1 MRMNVKKIIESTSMI
16 LAKIEYMCMQA
27 LWFIKQ
33 QQYEY
38 SNLLRL
44 CRKKLL
50 LNEITEIERHLTIC
64 LTIDIPTI
72 NFKEIQK
79 FYSCDF
85 LNENEMISEI
95 SHMEKF
101 DATSFLEEDYGMFIQ
116 GHTSQVTSVTI
127 SSDNKHILSASWDT
141 TIRIWNLQD
150 KRQEAILVALEDIP
164 YS

>member
-1 MRMNVKKIIESTSMI
+1 MNVKKIIESTSMI

-85 LNENEMISEI
+85 LNKDEIISEI
-95 SHMEKF
+95 YHMEKF
-101 DATSFLEEDYGMFIQ
+101 NAKSFLEEEHGMFIQ
-116 GHTSQVTSVTI
+116 GYTSQVASVTI
-127 SSDNKHILSASWDT
+127 SGYNKAYPFSILGYYHKNLESTRQT
-141 TIRIWNLQD
+141 TRSNP
-150 KRQEAILVALEDIP
+150 RYP
-164 YS
+164 